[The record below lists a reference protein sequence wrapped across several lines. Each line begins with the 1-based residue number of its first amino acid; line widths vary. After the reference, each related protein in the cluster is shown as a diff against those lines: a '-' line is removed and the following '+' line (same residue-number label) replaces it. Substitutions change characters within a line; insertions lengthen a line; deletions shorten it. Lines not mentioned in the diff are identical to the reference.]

1 MTDTTV
7 TTASERAI
15 KQQKPSS
22 LTRSSLKT
30 PADEALSLYEHYWPP
45 VEHFE
50 GFDAELTDFLAATPE
65 EQQAVLEGLRHD
77 PEAQGRFLHTH
88 LGSIY
93 AHSFG
98 YRDGA
103 FTRHTDDAAEIAQ
116 FAAKIAL
123 ERELFDHWAAVG
135 DLPEFADQLAA
146 ADHLDEL
153 AATNPGVV
161 HPLFDFIRD
170 EASREQIERF
180 LLCET
185 IRNEVVDDEVALL
198 VVGLQG
204 MQKAVAA
211 ANLWDECGRGKLEN
225 FHTYWLRRLLEATED
240 GWNTLDEYR
249 QGHPWFGKLTSNI
262 NAALLTRPARKMMA
276 YGCFLVFE
284 SWVEPHFVRILEGM
298 TRVGLL
304 DDEMRIYFT
313 AHVAIDPRHS
323 RELSDGMRLQRPEL
337 APGEIEDIVYGAHL
351 ASETGRRQF
360 DRMLGFLRAMPAAD
374 ADAATAATA

>member
-1 MTDTTV
+1 MTGTAG

-15 KQQKPSS
+15 AQQKPSS
-22 LTRSSLKT
+22 LTKSLGGPLPDAT
-30 PADEALSLYEHYWPP
+30 LDLYDHYWPP

-50 GFDAELTDFLAATPE
+50 GFDLELTDFLAAEPVK
-65 EQQAVLEGLRHD
+65 QRAFLETLRHD
-77 PEAQGRFLHTH
+77 PEAHGRFLHSH
-88 LGSIY
+88 LAAIY
-93 AHSFG
+93 AHNFG

-103 FTRHTDDAAEIAQ
+103 YTRHVDDEGEIAQ
-116 FAAKIAL
+116 FAAKVVL
-123 ERELFDHWAAVG
+123 ERELFDHWATPG
-135 DLPEFADQLAA
+135 DVPRFEDQLKA
-146 ADHLDEL
+146 ADHLDHL
-153 AATNPGVV
+153 AETNPGVV

-180 LLCET
+180 LLCEL

-225 FHTYWLRRLLEATED
+225 FHTYWLRRLLEATSD
-240 GWNTLDEYR
+240 GWGELDRYR
-249 QGHPWFGKLTSNI
+249 LGHPWFAKLTSNI

-304 DDEMRIYFT
+304 DDERRIYFT

-323 RELSDGMRLQRPEL
+323 RELSDGLRRQRPRLSIE
-337 APGEIEDIVYGAHL
+337 EINDVVQGAHL
-351 ASETGRRQF
+351 ASDTGRRQF
-360 DRMLGFLRAMPAAD
+360 DHMLTYLRAMSSD
-374 ADAATAATA
+374 GATG

>member
-1 MTDTTV
+1 MSPTMATP
-7 TTASERAI
+7 SETAI
-15 KQQKPSS
+15 KQQEPSS
-22 LTRSSLKT
+22 LAKGGLKQL
-30 PADEALSLYEHYWPP
+30 PDETVRLYDHYWPP
-45 VEHFE
+45 VEHFA
-50 GFDAELTDFLAATPE
+50 GFDPELADFMASTPDK
-65 EQQAVLEGLRHD
+65 QLAVLEALRGD
-77 PEAQGRFLHTH
+77 TEAHGRFLHSH
-88 LGSIY
+88 LASIY
-93 AHSFG
+93 AHWFG

-103 FTRHTDDAAEIAQ
+103 FTRSTDDAAENAQ
-116 FAAKIAL
+116 FAAKTML
-123 ERELFDHWAAVG
+123 ERELLDHWAGPFPQAA
-135 DLPEFADQLAA
+135 EQFTDQFAA

-161 HPLFDFIRD
+161 HPLFEYIRD
-170 EASREQIERF
+170 EAPREQIERF
-180 LLCET
+180 LQCEL

-240 GWNTLDEYR
+240 GWQKLDEYR
-249 QGHPWFGKLTSNI
+249 VDHPWFAKFTSNT
-262 NAALLTRPARKMMA
+262 NAALLTRPSRKMMA

-284 SWVEPHFVRILEGM
+284 SWVEPHFVRILDGM

-313 AHVAIDPRHS
+313 AHVKIDPRHS

-337 APGEIEDIVYGAHL
+337 DPGQVRDIVHGAYL
-351 ASETGRRQF
+351 ASDTGRRQF
-360 DRMLGFLRAMPAAD
+360 DHMLDYLRSMPAKGDQA
-374 ADAATAATA
+374 